1 MGDDAWFKSTRR
13 TFLIFG
19 VTLWKKIIVIH
30 ANGTH
35 WKKVSAVMVKANIV
49 QISHSLMIAVNVGRV
64 LKMTKQEAKK
74 MKKNYLITKKVF
86 SELEER
92 CSPEALEYW
101 HRHLW
106 YGLTIQSNAEAAAP
120 KEGEPPKQPLKLADW
135 LIDRGLKDGIRLYSK
150 NDLREL
156 ASYLLIYCGN
166 EKR

>member
-13 TFLIFG
+13 TLLFLV

-35 WKKVSAVMVKANIV
+35 WKKASAVMVKANIV
-49 QISHSLMIAVNVGRV
+49 RISDALMIVVNAGRV
-64 LKMTKQEAKK
+64 LKMTEQEAKK
-74 MKKNYLITKKVF
+74 MQKELSDYKKVF

>member
-1 MGDDAWFKSTRR
+1 MTMRGSSPPTGLFN
-13 TFLIFG
+13 FLV
-19 VTLWKKIIVIH
+19 VTLWKKIIIAH

-35 WKKVSAVMVKANIV
+35 WKKASAVMVKANIV
-49 QISHSLMIAVNVGRV
+49 QISDALMIVVNAGRV
-64 LKMTKQEAKK
+64 LKVTEQEAKK
-74 MKKNYLITKKVF
+74 MQKELSDYKKVF

-120 KEGEPPKQPLKLADW
+120 KEGEPPKQPLKLVDW

>member
-1 MGDDAWFKSTRR
+1 MGDDAWFKSTHR
-13 TFLIFG
+13 TLLFLV

-35 WKKVSAVMVKANIV
+35 WKKASAVMVKANIV
-49 QISHSLMIAVNVGRV
+49 RISDALMIVVNAGRV
-64 LKMTKQEAKK
+64 LKMTEQEAKK
-74 MKKNYLITKKVF
+74 MQKELSDYKKVF

>member
-1 MGDDAWFKSTRR
+1 MTMRGSSPPAGL
-13 TFLIFG
+13 FLFFWG

-35 WKKVSAVMVKANIV
+35 RKKASAVMVKANIV
-49 QISHSLMIAVNVGRV
+49 HISDVWMTVVNVGRV

-74 MKKNYLITKKVF
+74 MKKELSDYKKVF

-120 KEGEPPKQPLKLADW
+120 KEGEPPKPPFKLADW
-135 LIDRGLKDGIRLYSK
+135 LIGRESKDGIRLYGK
-150 NDLREL
+150 NDLKQIAL
-156 ASYLLIYCGN
+156 HLFIYC
-166 EKR
+166 EDE

>member
-1 MGDDAWFKSTRR
+1 MTMRGSSPPTGFFI
-13 TFLIFG
+13 FLV
-19 VTLWKKIIVIH
+19 VTLWKKIIIAH

-35 WKKVSAVMVKANIV
+35 WKKASAVMVKANIV
-49 QISHSLMIAVNVGRV
+49 QISDALMIVVNAGRV
-64 LKMTKQEAKK
+64 LKVTEQEAKK
-74 MKKNYLITKKVF
+74 MQKELSDYKKVF

-120 KEGEPPKQPLKLADW
+120 KEGEPPKQPLKLVDW

>member
-1 MGDDAWFKSTRR
+1 M
-13 TFLIFG
+13 
-19 VTLWKKIIVIH
+19 H

-35 WKKVSAVMVKANIV
+35 WKKASAVMAKANIV
-49 QISHSLMIAVNVGRV
+49 QISDAWMTVVNVGRV
-64 LKMTKQEAKK
+64 LKMTEQEAKK
-74 MKKNYLITKKVF
+74 MQKELSDYKKVF

-120 KEGEPPKQPLKLADW
+120 KEGEPLKQPLKLADW

>member
-1 MGDDAWFKSTRR
+1 MTMRGSSPPAGL
-13 TFLIFG
+13 FLFFG
-19 VTLWKKIIVIH
+19 SNIMEKDSCCTCKWYALEEGVCC
-30 ANGTH
+30 NGESEH
-35 WKKVSAVMVKANIV
+35 RADFRY
-49 QISHSLMIAVNVGRV
+49 LMTVVNVGRV
-64 LKMTKQEAKK
+64 LKMTEQEAKK
-74 MKKNYLITKKVF
+74 MQKELSDYKKVF

>member
-1 MGDDAWFKSTRR
+1 VVQVHPPD
-13 TFLIFG
+13 FLFYRKG
-19 VTLWKKIIVIH
+19 YLV
-30 ANGTH
+30 
-35 WKKVSAVMVKANIV
+35 
-49 QISHSLMIAVNVGRV
+49 IAVNVGRV
-64 LKMTKQEAKK
+64 LKMTEQEAKK
-74 MKKNYLITKKVF
+74 IQKELSDYKKVF

>member
-13 TFLIFG
+13 TFLFLV
-19 VTLWKKIIVIH
+19 VTLWKKIIVAH

-35 WKKVSAVMVKANIV
+35 WKKASAVMVKANIV
-49 QISHSLMIAVNVGRV
+49 QISDVWMTVVNVGRV
-64 LKMTKQEAKK
+64 LKMTEQESKK
-74 MKKNYLITKKVF
+74 MQKELADYKKVF

-106 YGLTIQSNAEAAAP
+106 YGLTIQSNAEAATP

>member
-13 TFLIFG
+13 TLLFLV

-35 WKKVSAVMVKANIV
+35 WKKASAVMVKANIV
-49 QISHSLMIAVNVGRV
+49 RISDALMIAVNAGRV
-64 LKMTKQEAKK
+64 LKMTEQEAKK
-74 MKKNYLITKKVF
+74 MQKELSDYKKVF